1 MMLAPAS
8 VNEKDLLF
16 SESLEFKPCLAA
28 EVRPEE
34 YVELNIRQL
43 VWETVMEALQTT
55 ILFDAVKIQ
64 DHNKSIQQE
73 VVKAS

>member
-34 YVELNIRQL
+34 YVELNIR
-43 VWETVMEALQTT
+43 
-55 ILFDAVKIQ
+55 
-64 DHNKSIQQE
+64 
-73 VVKAS
+73 